1 MVTDTF
7 PHAQVAIR
15 TFVLFHKAK
24 ASPSARCA
32 SACTGHLCCFS
43 RPKPAQLYGG
53 SCEGHIAHI
62 HPDRS
67 KTGTLWQT
75 ETLVFTHSHMHAFR
89 LVPAQGAESV
99 CVSSQ
104 RMIMGVHL
112 SAFCLKGWMDG
123 CNSLPLTSP

>member
-62 HPDRS
+62 HPDRIFS
-67 KTGTLWQT
+67 GKD
-75 ETLVFTHSHMHAFR
+75 ENK
-89 LVPAQGAESV
+89 GA
-99 CVSSQ
+99 
-104 RMIMGVHL
+104 G
-112 SAFCLKGWMDG
+112 AMDG
-123 CNSLPLTSP
+123 IGSARQGSTKALAAMHFMDQRLELATAFVEVGWTGCKAW